1 MLDIKKN
8 NNKFLQ
14 MFLQTWTKIPF
25 FVGPGEAW
33 ANDVML
39 DTAQIF
45 FVDGSCNQQR
55 GWISS
60 IHCFFCFQYKQIQ
73 YFLD

>member
-1 MLDIKKN
+1 
-8 NNKFLQ
+8 

-55 GWISS
+55 GWIS
-60 IHCFFCFQYKQIQ
+60 
-73 YFLD
+73 

>member
-1 MLDIKKN
+1 
-8 NNKFLQ
+8 

-33 ANDVML
+33 ANDVIL

-45 FVDGSCNQQR
+45 FVDGSCNQQDR
-55 GWISS
+55 EFHQS
-60 IHCFFCFQYKQIQ
+60 IVFFFQYKQIQ
-73 YFLD
+73 HFLD

>member
-1 MLDIKKN
+1 
-8 NNKFLQ
+8 

-45 FVDGSCNQQR
+45 FIDGSCNQQDSEFHQN
-55 GWISS
+55 IV
-60 IHCFFCFQYKQIQ
+60 FLFPIQ
-73 YFLD
+73 ANTILFRLN

>member
-1 MLDIKKN
+1 ML
-8 NNKFLQ
+8 
-14 MFLQTWTKIPF
+14 LQTWTKIPF

-45 FVDGSCNQQR
+45 FVDGSCNQQD
-55 GWISS
+55 GEFHQNIVFYVSNTS
-60 IHCFFCFQYKQIQ
+60 KYNTF
-73 YFLD
+73 

>member
-1 MLDIKKN
+1 MLHIKKN
-8 NNKFLQ
+8 NNKFLH
-14 MFLQTWTKIPF
+14 MLLQTWTKIPF

-45 FVDGSCNQQR
+45 FVDGSCNQQD
-55 GWISS
+55 GEF
-60 IHCFFCFQYKQIQ
+60 HQNVVFFCFQYKQIQ
-73 YFLD
+73 HFLD

>member
-1 MLDIKKN
+1 
-8 NNKFLQ
+8 

-45 FVDGSCNQQR
+45 FVDGSCNQQD
-55 GWISS
+55 GEFHQNIV
-60 IHCFFCFQYKQIQ
+60 FLFPIQ
-73 YFLD
+73 ANTILFRLN

>member
-1 MLDIKKN
+1 
-8 NNKFLQ
+8 
-14 MFLQTWTKIPF
+14 MFLQTWTKTPF

-45 FVDGSCNQQR
+45 FVDGSCNQPEGEFHQN
-55 GWISS
+55 IV
-60 IHCFFCFQYKQIQ
+60 FLFPIQ
-73 YFLD
+73 ANTILFRLN